1 MNESKKKSKMGQ
13 ANKIKPALLVIDIQ
27 NFSLKYIPDKDKEAA
42 LNKINM
48 YIDLFRNHAF
58 PIIRIYHF
66 NKQHGLIQGSKDFE
80 FPESIPVQSEDPMV
94 IKTYPDGFNKTD
106 LDKVLKER
114 GCNTLFVCG
123 LSATGCALATWLGA
137 FNHDYKAFLVKDA
150 IMSPNKDYTTNI
162 EIMFDAVGFDVIQL
176 ILENAD
182 QKE

>member
-1 MNESKKKSKMGQ
+1 MGQ
-13 ANKIKPALLVIDIQ
+13 NSKIKPALLVIDIQ

-42 LNKINM
+42 MTRINM
-48 YIDLFRNHAF
+48 YIDIFRKHDF

-66 NKQHGLIQGSKDFE
+66 SKEHGLLQGTEDFE
-80 FPESIPVQSEDPMV
+80 FPKSVSIKPEDPLV

-106 LDKVLKER
+106 LDKVLKEK
-114 GCNTLFVCG
+114 GCNTLFICG

-150 IMSPNKDYTTNI
+150 IMSPNKDHTTNI
-162 EIMFDAVGFDVIQL
+162 EIMFDAVGYDMIQL

-182 QKE
+182 QRD

>member
-1 MNESKKKSKMGQ
+1 MGQ
-13 ANKIKPALLVIDIQ
+13 KNKIKPALLVIDIQ
-27 NFSLKYIPDKDKEAA
+27 NFSLKFIPDRDKEAA
-42 LNKINM
+42 LTRINM
-48 YIDLFRNHAF
+48 YIDLFRKHDF

-66 NKQHGLIQGSKDFE
+66 SKQHGLTQETDDFE
-80 FPESIPVQSEDPMV
+80 FPKSISIKPEDPMV

-106 LDKVLKER
+106 LDKVLKGKE
-114 GCNTLFVCG
+114 CNTLFICG

-162 EIMFDAVGFDVIQL
+162 EIMFDAVGNDVIQL